1 MSANMPNF
9 SKFLTE
15 AYKFA
20 ALQANK
26 KPLSENERQK
36 VLAAKATFNRGKN
49 GQPSSAIWKSQDSQ
63 GNTVYVA
70 NTHRAFAVSKTLE
83 GAIRKF
89 HSEIKDTA

>member
-1 MSANMPNF
+1 MSANLPNF

-26 KPLSENERQK
+26 KPLSETERKK
-36 VLAAKATFNRGKN
+36 VLESKATFNMGKN
-49 GQPSSAIWKSQDSQ
+49 GQPSSAIWKSKDSQ
-63 GNTVYVA
+63 GNTVYVT
-70 NTHRAFAVSKTLE
+70 NTHRAFAVAKTLE

-89 HSEIKDTA
+89 HNEIKETA